1 MTVFCAVWITSVG
14 FSGGTDFLVT
24 FDVRCSELTT
34 TTGIAYFDMDQT
46 ADEIN
51 ADVRQAVRDAV
62 IAASGPSVPDA
73 NIRVWGELVPGN

>member
-1 MTVFCAVWITSVG
+1 MTVFCAVWITGVG
-14 FSGGTDFLVT
+14 FNEGSEFLVS
-24 FDVRCSELTT
+24 FDVKCSESTT

-51 ADVRQAVRDAV
+51 ADVRQEVRDAV